1 MSELKESIYN
11 KWIECYNDC
20 YGKSY
25 YNTKCMLCSFTEF
38 CRIKQ
43 EKGANNER

>member
-20 YGKSY
+20 YGKSSY
-25 YNTKCMLCSFTEF
+25 YDTKCNLCSFTQF

-43 EKGANNER
+43 EKGAEK